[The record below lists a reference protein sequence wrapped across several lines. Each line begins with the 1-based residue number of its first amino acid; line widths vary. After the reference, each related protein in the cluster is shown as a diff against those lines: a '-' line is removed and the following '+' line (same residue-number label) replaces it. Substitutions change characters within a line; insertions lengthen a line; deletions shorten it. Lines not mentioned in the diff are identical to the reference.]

1 MGGDYDI
8 FLLVDSTKGI
18 IFKSNGHKHP
28 PHTLNYTKREF
39 YRYYQTWHTTNP
51 QYLETFNNNLSVSES
66 YGGVYMDGPG
76 THQGIAD
83 GYHRPNII

>member
-8 FLLVDSTKGI
+8 VLLVDSTKGI

-51 QYLETFNNNLSVSES
+51 QYLETFKNKVSVIES
-66 YGGVYMDGPG
+66 YGGSIWMDPG
-76 THQGIAD
+76 LTKG
-83 GYHRPNII
+83 